1 MCIRDRALRARCAA
15 LGDEAVAAR
24 EAARISK
31 VVGET
36 LERRATRAEAAAE
49 AAQRLAEQERARR
62 RSLERVV
69 DHLEALVAAA
79 DAEPGEDEDASYD
92 GDDGVGD

>member
-1 MCIRDRALRARCAA
+1 MRARCAA

-69 DHLEALVAAA
+69 DHLEALVAA
-79 DAEPGEDEDASYD
+79 DAEPGVDEDASYD

>member
-1 MCIRDRALRARCAA
+1 MLCGRKAMRAVNAA
-15 LGDEAVAAR
+15 APATGDTAAAYAAKGDDEAR
-24 EAARISK
+24 KLS
-31 VVGET
+31 
-36 LERRATRAEAAAE
+36 L
-49 AAQRLAEQERARR
+49 RLAELERARR

>member
-1 MCIRDRALRARCAA
+1 M
-15 LGDEAVAAR
+15 EP
-24 EAARISK
+24 
-31 VVGET
+31 
-36 LERRATRAEAAAE
+36 AE
-49 AAQRLAEQERARR
+49 EQERARR

-79 DAEPGEDEDASYD
+79 EEPGVDEDASYV

>member
-1 MCIRDRALRARCAA
+1 MCIRDR
-15 LGDEAVAAR
+15 
-24 EAARISK
+24 
-31 VVGET
+31 
-36 LERRATRAEAAAE
+36 
-49 AAQRLAEQERARR
+49 RLAEQERARR

>member
-1 MCIRDRALRARCAA
+1 MCPNSFMGCSCTFPLSQLAAHLQTCPFSDTSRA
-15 LGDEAVAAR
+15 
-24 EAARISK
+24 S
-31 VVGET
+31 
-36 LERRATRAEAAAE
+36 ERSQRTD
-49 AAQRLAEQERARR
+49 AQLKAQKSAEQERARR